1 MENTSYNLL
10 NQALKIYLH
19 RTKGATQ
26 KKKRKKDGREGKR
39 KGHSPFSYRIEL
51 ECFGNLWMNGW
62 TIKPFLTQKI
72 DSTQHQQTWKRWTH
86 SC

>member
-1 MENTSYNLL
+1 MKNISYNLL
-10 NQALKIYLH
+10 NQAVKIYLH

-26 KKKRKKDGREGKR
+26 KKKKKRKKDGREGKR

-51 ECFGNLWMNGW
+51 GCFGNLLMNGW

-72 DSTQHQQTWKRWTH
+72 DSTQHQ
-86 SC
+86 